1 MKIRLEI
8 TMDNGITKDLQ
19 IQGIPTPEAILDLV
33 NQLMSLQTTASPV
46 SSYQGAAVQTQ
57 GQNPQAPIQ
66 QQPMPQQPNT
76 YQPISQQPIPQQ
88 PITQQPISQQPITQQ
103 PIPYQPNI
111 QQMVPTPLPN
121 YSFQQPK
128 PKPTNQRGTRSLQL
142 AEEEYSL
149 LKNES
154 LTIKERL
161 ELFLTFEY
169 KDQWFTSLEVKRDY
183 DRVYS
188 SINLSTVSTYLSR
201 MYREGKLER
210 MGNRNRRQYFLKTQ
224 DQHQQFTPEPVW
236 DQGMQTY

>member
-8 TMDNGITKDLQ
+8 TMDNGSTKDLQ

-46 SSYQGAAVQTQ
+46 YSHQGAAVQTQ
-57 GQNPQAPIQ
+57 WPIPQAPI
-66 QQPMPQQPNT
+66 P
-76 YQPISQQPIPQQ
+76 QQPIPQQ
-88 PITQQPISQQPITQQ
+88 PIPQQPIPQQPIPQQPIPQQ
-103 PIPYQPNI
+103 PIPYQSIPQQYNI
-111 QQMVPTPLPN
+111 QQMVPPQTAN
-121 YSFQQPK
+121 YSFQPLK

-183 DRVYS
+183 DRIYS

-201 MYREGKLER
+201 MFREGKLER
-210 MGNRNRRQYFLKTQ
+210 MGNRNRRQYCLKTEV
-224 DQHQQFTPEPVW
+224 QHQQFTPEPVW
-236 DQGMQTY
+236 DQGMKSY

>member
-33 NQLMSLQTTASPV
+33 NHLMSLQTTASPV
-46 SSYQGAAVQTQ
+46 SSYQGIAVQPP
-57 GQNPQAPIQ
+57 GSNPQAHNS
-66 QQPMPQQPNT
+66 PQQPIPT
-76 YQPISQQPIPQQ
+76 QTIPQQ
-88 PITQQPISQQPITQQ
+88 PILQQPRTQQSLQQQHFQQ
-103 PIPYQPNI
+103 QSIPQSNI
-111 QQMVPTPLPN
+111 QQMIPTQTST
-121 YSFQQPK
+121 YSLQPPI
-128 PKPTNQRGTRSLQL
+128 PKPTNQKGTRSLQL

-169 KDQWFTSLEVKRDY
+169 KGQWFTSLEVKRDY

-210 MGNRNRRQYFLKTQ
+210 MGNRNRRQYCLKTEEQ
-224 DQHQQFTPEPVW
+224 QQQFTPEPVL
-236 DQGMQTY
+236 DRSIQTY

>member
-1 MKIRLEI
+1 MVVFLFFREHEEKMKIRLEI

-57 GQNPQAPIQ
+57 G
-66 QQPMPQQPNT
+66 
-76 YQPISQQPIPQQ
+76 PIPQQ
-88 PITQQPISQQPITQQ
+88 
-103 PIPYQPNI
+103 YNI
-111 QQMVPTPLPN
+111 KQMVPPQTAN
-121 YSFQQPK
+121 YSFQQ

-183 DRVYS
+183 DRIYS

-201 MYREGKLER
+201 MFREGKLER
-210 MGNRNRRQYFLKTQ
+210 MGNRNRRQYCLKTEA
-224 DQHQQFTPEPVW
+224 QHQQFTPEPVW
-236 DQGMQTY
+236 DQSMKSY

>member
-46 SSYQGAAVQTQ
+46 YSHQGAAVQTQ
-57 GQNPQAPIQ
+57 G
-66 QQPMPQQPNT
+66 
-76 YQPISQQPIPQQ
+76 PIPQQ
-88 PITQQPISQQPITQQ
+88 
-103 PIPYQPNI
+103 YNI
-111 QQMVPTPLPN
+111 QQMVPPQTSN
-121 YSFQQPK
+121 HSFQPLK

-183 DRVYS
+183 DRIYS

-201 MYREGKLER
+201 MFREGKLER
-210 MGNRNRRQYFLKTQ
+210 MGNRNRRQYCLKTEA
-224 DQHQQFTPEPVW
+224 QHQQFAPEPVW
-236 DQGMQTY
+236 DQGMKSY

>member
-8 TMDNGITKDLQ
+8 TMDNGSTKDLQ

-33 NQLMSLQTTASPV
+33 NQLISLQTTASPV
-46 SSYQGAAVQTQ
+46 YSHQGAAAQTQ
-57 GQNPQAPIQ
+57 WPNPQAPIQ
-66 QQPMPQQPNT
+66 QQQTVPPQT
-76 YQPISQQPIPQQ
+76 S
-88 PITQQPISQQPITQQ
+88 
-103 PIPYQPNI
+103 
-111 QQMVPTPLPN
+111 N
-121 YSFQQPK
+121 YSFQPTK

-183 DRVYS
+183 DRFYS

-201 MYREGKLER
+201 MFREGKLER
-210 MGNRNRRQYFLKTQ
+210 IGNRNRRQYCLKTEA
-224 DQHQQFTPEPVW
+224 QHLQFAPEPVW
-236 DQGMQTY
+236 DQGMKSY